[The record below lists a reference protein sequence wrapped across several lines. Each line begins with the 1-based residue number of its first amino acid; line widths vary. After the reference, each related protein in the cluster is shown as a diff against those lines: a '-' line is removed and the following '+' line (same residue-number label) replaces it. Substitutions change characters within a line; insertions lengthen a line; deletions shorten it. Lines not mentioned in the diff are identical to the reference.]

1 MHCASTQLPT
11 EHCVLRLGN
20 LPFRQELAGAVGHSL
35 DVAFGF
41 SEVVAITPA
50 ASNRRTREQ
59 NELPAISRD
68 PNVIGAGCKASCA
81 HRSLSS
87 SGFRHSRP
95 IGTQPITAQAIQ
107 ATRGSQAFR
116 APGRRAATSGPTWQ
130 TSAPHAQSRYR
141 RRPAPQ
147 ATDPGHSITSYAKA
161 TPSGSFSAKPS
172 FGSVFV
178 GEDLEEIGSPTA
190 LLVST

>member
-1 MHCASTQLPT
+1 MAAAPSNFPSIVLSLFLLCNPASLPDYPNKRR
-11 EHCVLRLGN
+11 LR
-20 LPFRQELAGAVGHSL
+20 PIDAR
-35 DVAFGF
+35 D
-41 SEVVAITPA
+41 
-50 ASNRRTREQ
+50 Q

-87 SGFRHSRP
+87 SWFRHSRP
-95 IGTQPITAQAIQ
+95 IGTQPITAPAIQ

-116 APGRRAATSGPTWQ
+116 APGRRAATSGPIWQ

-147 ATDPGHSITSYAKA
+147 ATDSGHSITSYAKA

-178 GEDLEEIGSPTA
+178 GEDLEEIGSRTA